1 MKEAAIKQCLKEL
14 TRALSSFEVGKTSK
28 GSSLGIYEPEG
39 GTDEAAIAEYL
50 AQLRLK
56 LKYLLFD
63 LEATRRE
70 NRYLRR
76 MLDVH
81 RRRRS
86 DRDEDNDG
94 KSGW

>member
-14 TRALSSFEVGKTSK
+14 TQALSSLETGKTPK
-28 GSSLGIYEPEG
+28 GSPLGIYEPEG
-39 GTDEAAIAEYL
+39 GTDEAAIVEYL

-70 NRYLRR
+70 NRYLRQ

-81 RRRRS
+81 RKRRS
-86 DRDEDNDG
+86 DRDDDSNG